1 MRKLVAEEAVVV
13 AEGVAV
19 VAEGVAVAA
28 VVAVGKIYKQSHNL

>member
-28 VVAVGKIYKQSHNL
+28 VGKIYKQSHNL